1 MNDPYPHYAHMRATS
16 PVLFNAA
23 LQMWE
28 VYGYHDIQAVLGD
41 PVTFSSDLSAL
52 QTLVTMDPPRH
63 TQLRKLIARAFTSKL
78 IAALEPS
85 IRGITDELLDRV
97 AGTGR
102 MDVIAD
108 LAFPLPVT
116 VIAELLGLPAADR
129 IRFKQ
134 WSVPAI
140 RVAEMELQGQT
151 PDPQLLEA
159 MGELTR
165 YLEALADERRREPRE
180 DLISGLVHASVDGER
195 LTLQEITSTCRLL
208 LIAGF
213 ETTANLL
220 GNTLNL
226 LLTHADALA
235 RVRADAQLLPS
246 AIEEALRYHTPFQF
260 FARKATRDVTVG
272 GQPIRAGQMVL
283 TINASG
289 NRDEAAF
296 PLERTHFTRYYLH
309 TEGRLILDNPARE
322 RSATTFRFDP
332 YHPVPTIGG
341 NLSSVGGLL
350 EAGGFDQRCRK
361 ETLFADN
368 QLPLSERRDVLVFQ
382 TEPLPE
388 PIRHRGEPKLLDDG
402 ALGAAEVRREDE
414 RRAALQQLA
423 EGGERCPDPQ
433 VVGHLAARQG
443 DVVVHPDE
451 HALALDAAQVV
462 EGAEIHHPY
471 SEFPT
476 SSMSSTSRF
485 EYPHSLSY
493 QPMTFTRSSMA
504 IVSRES
510 NVHEAGEPTTS
521 DETMG
526 SSV

>member
-296 PLERTHFTRYYLH
+296 PDADRFDVARSPNRHLSFGHGIHYCLGAGL
-309 TEGRLILDNPARE
+309 GRLEARI
-322 RSATTFRFDP
+322 A
-332 YHPVPTIGG
+332 IA
-341 NLSSVGGLL
+341 GLL
-350 EAGGFDQRCRK
+350 ER
-361 ETLFADN
+361 FAD
-368 QLPLSERRDVLVFQ
+368 LRLDDERPA
-382 TEPLPE
+382 EPLPSVVLF
-388 PIRHRGEPKLLDDG
+388 G
-402 ALGAAEVRREDE
+402 VR
-414 RRAALQQLA
+414 
-423 EGGERCPDPQ
+423 
-433 VVGHLAARQG
+433 
-443 DVVVHPDE
+443 
-451 HALALDAAQVV
+451 
-462 EGAEIHHPY
+462 
-471 SEFPT
+471 
-476 SSMSSTSRF
+476 
-485 EYPHSLSY
+485 SLPVQFSPAY
-493 QPMTFTRSSMA
+493 KR
-504 IVSRES
+504 
-510 NVHEAGEPTTS
+510 
-521 DETMG
+521 
-526 SSV
+526 